1 MASTSTNPTD
11 ASGSIVRKPKF
22 HNGWTSEQEEL
33 MSKWA
38 DMGTCYRWLHDRCE
52 KLFSKNNMSITIPVI
67 ILSTLTGT
75 ASVGLNT
82 FVGEDPEAQKY
93 GQIGIGIVS
102 LIAGIL
108 TTLGNFLRYAQ
119 LMESHRV
126 AGIAWGKFQRQI
138 AVELSLHPNDRLDS
152 MDFIKICRAELD
164 RLIEQSPAIPDSI
177 IDQFTREFKNLPQLK
192 RPDIAHGIEH
202 TEAFKASNERMKV
215 LAGEASLFLMHK
227 KKLLK
232 DEIIPDIDNRLT
244 KIIDSKITS
253 LKDELSSGNTVMNPN
268 RSGGIVV
275 PIPSA
280 TNALPRTGSG
290 FDPDWRKLIS
300 STVKKDAPPGGL
312 DIRIPVNTN
321 SNKSANVVKSP
332 KKEDEVPMKDN
343 PLFKRPNKL
352 NSFYDISAAIVEVQ
366 EK

>member
-1 MASTSTNPTD
+1 MA
-11 ASGSIVRKPKF
+11 
-22 HNGWTSEQEEL
+22 E
-33 MSKWA
+33 WA
-38 DMGTCYRWLHDRCE
+38 DVAGCYRWLHDKSE
-52 KLFSKNNMSITIPVI
+52 KIFAGSNMWITIPVI

-75 ASVGLNT
+75 ANFAVGSFIPEDSPDLKKY
-82 FVGEDPEAQKY
+82 VGA
-93 GQIGIGIVS
+93 GIGAIS
-102 LIAGIL
+102 IFAGIL
-108 TTLGNFLRYAQ
+108 TTLGNFFQFAQ
-119 LMESHRV
+119 KSEAHKV

-138 AVELSLHPNDRLDS
+138 AVEFSLHPNDRLDS

-177 IDQFTREFKNLPQLK
+177 IDQFTKEFKNLPQLK

-244 KIIDSKITS
+244 KIIDTKITA
-253 LKDELSSGNTVMNPN
+253 LKEEINVQASSNPT
-268 RSGGIVV
+268 RGSSIAI
-275 PIPSA
+275 PIPLGTA
-280 TNALPRTGSG
+280 GGTLPRTGSA

-300 STVKKDAPPGGL
+300 ASKKENPPGGL
-312 DIRIPVNTN
+312 EIRIPATKQG
-321 SNKSANVVKSP
+321 KSTKQPEEEPV
-332 KKEDEVPMKDN
+332 MKDN
-343 PLFKRPNKL
+343 PLYKKGGKKD
-352 NSFYDISAAIVEVQ
+352 SFYDISAAIVEVT

>member
-1 MASTSTNPTD
+1 MASTSTTPTD
-11 ASGSIVRKPKF
+11 ASGAIVRKPKF
-22 HNGWTSEQEEL
+22 HNGWTTEQEEL

-82 FVGEDPEAQKY
+82 FVGEDPQAQKF

-119 LMESHRV
+119 LTESHRV

-177 IDQFTREFKNLPQLK
+177 IEQFTKEFKNLPQLK

-215 LAGEASLFLMHK
+215 LAGEASLFLLHK

-244 KIIDSKITS
+244 KIIDSKITT
-253 LKDELSSGNTVMNPN
+253 LKEELGTTNTVVNPI
-268 RSGGIVV
+268 RSV
-275 PIPSA
+275 PIPTA
-280 TNALPRTGSG
+280 NGTLPRTGSAV
-290 FDPDWRKLIS
+290 DHDWRKLLLS
-300 STVKKDAPPGGL
+300 AAKKDAPSGGL
-312 DIRIPVNTN
+312 DIRIPIL
-321 SNKSANVVKSP
+321 KSP
-332 KKEDEVPMKDN
+332 KVEKKDDDIPMKDN
-343 PLFKRPNKL
+343 PLFKRPNKI
-352 NSFYDISAAIVEVQ
+352 NSVYDISAAIVEVH

>member
-1 MASTSTNPTD
+1 MASTVPTD
-11 ASGSIVRKPKF
+11 ASGVIMRKPKF

-82 FVGEDPEAQKY
+82 FVGDDPVAQKF
-93 GQIGIGIVS
+93 GQITIGIVS

-108 TTLGNFLRYAQ
+108 STLGNFLRYAQ
-119 LMESHRV
+119 LTESHRV

-164 RLIEQSPAIPDSI
+164 RLIEQSPAIPDQI
-177 IDQFTREFKNLPQLK
+177 IEQFTKEFKNLPQLK

-215 LAGEASLFLMHK
+215 LAGEASLFLLHK

-244 KIIDSKITS
+244 KIIDSKIST
-253 LKDELSSGNTVMNPN
+253 LKDELNTGQNAPTAS
-268 RSGGIVV
+268 RSNSIAI
-275 PIPSA
+275 PIPF
-280 TNALPRTGSG
+280 TGLPRTGSA
-290 FDPDWRKLIS
+290 FDPDWRKLITS
-300 STVKKDAPPGGL
+300 STKKDGPLGGLEIRIPQQKSKSPKEDEEVAMRENPMYKKSGKKDAAH
-312 DIRIPVNTN
+312 D
-321 SNKSANVVKSP
+321 SS
-332 KKEDEVPMKDN
+332 EV
-343 PLFKRPNKL
+343 
-352 NSFYDISAAIVEVQ
+352 IIEVT

>member
-1 MASTSTNPTD
+1 MASSTSISPTD
-11 ASGSIVRKPKF
+11 ASGAIVRKPKF

-82 FVGEDPEAQKY
+82 FVGEDPEAQKF

-177 IDQFTREFKNLPQLK
+177 IDQFTKEFKNLPQLK

-244 KIIDSKITS
+244 KIIDTKITS
-253 LKDELSSGNTVMNPN
+253 LKEELGNTNVVVNPN
-268 RSGGIVV
+268 RGVGI
-275 PIPSA
+275 PIPTA
-280 TNALPRTGSG
+280 MGALPRTGSS

-300 STVKKDAPPGGL
+300 ATTKKDGTSGGL
-312 DIRIPVNTN
+312 DIRIPIN
-321 SNKSANVVKSP
+321 SVSNPVKSP
-332 KKEDEVPMKDN
+332 KNEKSEEVPMKDN
-343 PLFKRPNKL
+343 PLFKRGAKT

>member
-1 MASTSTNPTD
+1 MASTVPTD
-11 ASGSIVRKPKF
+11 ASGVIVRKPKF

-82 FVGEDPEAQKY
+82 FVGNDPEAQKF
-93 GQIGIGIVS
+93 GQITIGIVS

-108 TTLGNFLRYAQ
+108 STLGNFLRYAQ
-119 LMESHRV
+119 LTESHRV
-126 AGIAWGKFQRQI
+126 AGISWGKFQRQI

-164 RLIEQSPAIPDSI
+164 RLIEQSPAIPDKI
-177 IDQFTREFKNLPQLK
+177 IELFTKEFKNLPQLK

-202 TEAFKASNERMKV
+202 TEAFKATNERMKV
-215 LAGEASLFLMHK
+215 LAGEASLFLLHK

-232 DEIIPDIDNRLT
+232 EEIIPDIDNRLT
-244 KIIDSKITS
+244 KIIDSKILL
-253 LKDELSSGNTVMNPN
+253 LKDELNTGHTIQTAI
-268 RSGGIVV
+268 RSNSIAI
-275 PIPSA
+275 PIPSIG
-280 TNALPRTGSG
+280 LPRTGSA
-290 FDPDWRKLIS
+290 FDPDWRKLITS
-300 STVKKDAPPGGL
+300 SVNKDGPPGGL
-312 DIRIPVNTN
+312 EIRIPQQAPTKQ
-321 SNKSANVVKSP
+321 KSKSP
-332 KKEDEVPMKDN
+332 KEDGEVSMRENPMYKKSGKKDTVN
-343 PLFKRPNKL
+343 D
-352 NSFYDISAAIVEVQ
+352 SSETIVEVT

>member
-1 MASTSTNPTD
+1 MASSTSTVPTD

-82 FVGEDPEAQKY
+82 FVGEDPEAQKF

-177 IDQFTREFKNLPQLK
+177 IEQFTKEFKNLPQLK

-244 KIIDSKITS
+244 KIIDTKITT
-253 LKDELSSGNTVMNPN
+253 LKEELGSTNLVVNPN
-268 RSGGIVV
+268 RGIGI
-275 PIPSA
+275 PIPTA
-280 TNALPRTGSG
+280 TSTLPRTGSA

-300 STVKKDAPPGGL
+300 STMKKDGPSGGL
-312 DIRIPVNTN
+312 DIRIPIHPQ
-321 SNKSANVVKSP
+321 SNAVKSP
-332 KKEDEVPMKDN
+332 KTEQTEEIVPMKDN
-343 PLFKRPNKL
+343 PLFRRGKPNA
-352 NSFYDISAAIVEVQ
+352 FYDISAALVEVP